1 MAGFDV
7 STRGARDFL
16 TVSKHLKAA
25 GETGCASSS
34 TRRSPLAAKPLIP
47 LVREAARR
55 DLPKKGGLN
64 ERIAAK
70 PYRVQ
75 ARTGVNTAGV
85 RIVGSKVDPRIN
97 DQGRIAHP
105 VFGHKPNVVQ
115 YDPAAKG
122 YFDQTLER
130 AAPAGAGR
138 GARRHAGLDFSAAA
152 RGDLGGEPL
161 PRLRPDR
168 PRHLRRRRRS
178 RTSATPRRRPA
189 SRARRRA
196 GCSPRA

>member
-1 MAGFDV
+1 MADSLSGFEV
-7 STRGARDFL
+7 SSRGARDFL
-16 TVSKHLKAA
+16 TVSKYLKEA
-25 GETGCASSS
+25 GETGLRKQFHK
-34 TRRSPLAAKPLIP
+34 TVTTAAKPLIP

-97 DQGRIAHP
+97 DLGRIAHP
-105 VFGHKPNVVQ
+105 VFGHTPNVVQ

-130 AAPAGAGR
+130 SAPLVQAEVLGAMEDWTSRLLR
-138 GARRHAGLDFSAAA
+138 G
-152 RGDLGGEPL
+152 EI
-161 PRLRPDR
+161 
-168 PRHLRRRRRS
+168 
-178 RTSATPRRRPA
+178 
-189 SRARRRA
+189 
-196 GCSPRA
+196 